1 VLTTAAVVGGLLVG
15 LLFGRARTPRF
26 RGGLFLLAAAAL
38 AVLVLSLAVQRD
50 AFANS
55 WLAGFSALL
64 ASAGHTAAVCR
75 RWLSELGIPFL
86 GWMWRAVLRPR
97 SVRDLLDQAG
107 SGEEISERR
116 PRSRPLT
123 AF

>member
-1 VLTTAAVVGGLLVG
+1 MITTAAVVGGLLVG

-26 RGGLFLLAAAAL
+26 RGGLHLLAAAAL

-55 WLAGFSALL
+55 WLAGSSALL

-75 RWLSELGIPFL
+75 RWLPELGIPFL
-86 GWMWRAVLRPR
+86 GWMWRAVLHPR
-97 SVRDLLDQAG
+97 YVRDLLEQAEC
-107 SGEEISERR
+107 GEGIPERHR
-116 PRSRPLT
+116 RR
-123 AF
+123 